1 MKNSKRPVP
10 VVTAATHPA
19 DTPVEETSAATGSVG

>member
-1 MKNSKRPVP
+1 MKTIVL

-19 DTPVEETSAATGSVG
+19 DAPVEETSAVTGSLG